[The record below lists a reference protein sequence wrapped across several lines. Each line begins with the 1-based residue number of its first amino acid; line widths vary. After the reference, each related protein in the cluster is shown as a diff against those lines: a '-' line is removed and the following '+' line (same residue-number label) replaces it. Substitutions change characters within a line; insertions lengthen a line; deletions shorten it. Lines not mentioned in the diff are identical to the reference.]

1 MFSASLLGRICLAAA
16 TAVLAACGG
25 GDASA
30 RPPADAASASAPSAV
45 SADSTAVQATDDA
58 GQVVRLERPAARIVS
73 LIPSAT
79 DLLVAMGARGQLA
92 GRTDFDTD
100 PALASLPS
108 VGGGLDPSLEAL
120 AALRPD
126 LVISFET
133 QGHAGLRARLR
144 DLGIPVY
151 GLAAQD
157 TADVFRALANLGALA
172 GRRAQADSVAA
183 SVRGEL
189 EDVRRSV
196 AGRPAPSV
204 VYVAWVEPPMI
215 AGPSTFL
222 SELVRVA
229 GGRPVFDD
237 TKQEWPQVSVEEIV
251 SRKPQVIVIPAGAGA
266 EFSAAALRAA
276 PGWRELAAQPGTRV
290 AEVPVAVVNRPG
302 PRLGEAA
309 RALRDALHPELRVHP
324 EPAAP

>member
-1 MFSASLLGRICLAAA
+1 LFSSRFLAGICLAAA

-30 RPPADAASASAPSAV
+30 RLPAADSAASA
-45 SADSTAVQATDDA
+45 STAVQATDDA
-58 GQVVRLERPAARIVS
+58 GQTIRLDRPAVRIVS

-79 DLLVAMGARGQLA
+79 DLLVAMGARGQLV
-92 GRTDFDTD
+92 GRTDFDKD
-100 PALASLPS
+100 SILAALPS

-120 AALRPD
+120 AALEPD

-133 QGHAGLRARLR
+133 QGDASLRTRLR
-144 DLGIPVY
+144 ELGIPVY

-157 TADVFRALANLGALA
+157 TADVFRALANLGTLA
-172 GRRAQADSVAA
+172 GRRQGADSVAR

-189 EDVRRSV
+189 EAVRQSV

-204 VYVAWVEPPMI
+204 LYVAWVDPPMV
-215 AGPSTFL
+215 AGPTTFL
-222 SELVRVA
+222 AELVRVA
-229 GGRPVFDD
+229 GGTPLFEDLE
-237 TKQEWPQVSVEEIV
+237 QEWPQVSIEEIV
-251 SRKPQVIVIPAGAGA
+251 SRKPQVVVIPSGAGA
-266 EFSAAALRAA
+266 EFSASALRTA
-276 PGWRELAAQPGTRV
+276 PGWRELVAAPGTRV

-309 RALRDALHPELRVHP
+309 RALRDAIHPEL
-324 EPAAP
+324 AAP

>member
-1 MFSASLLGRICLAAA
+1 LFSASLLGRICLAAA

-30 RPPADAASASAPSAV
+30 RPPADAASASVPSPGV
-45 SADSTAVQATDDA
+45 QGTAVQATDDA

-133 QGHAGLRARLR
+133 QGDATLRTRLR

-157 TADVFRALANLGALA
+157 TADVFRALANLGVLA
-172 GRRAQADSVAA
+172 GRRAEADGVAA
-183 SVRGEL
+183 AVRGEL
-189 EDVRRSV
+189 EAVRRSV

-237 TKQEWPQVSVEEIV
+237 VKQEWPQVSVEEIV

-266 EFSAAALRAA
+266 EFSAASLRAA
-276 PGWRELAAQPGTRV
+276 PGWRELTAQPGTRV

-309 RALRDALHPELRVHP
+309 RALRDALHPELAADP
-324 EPAAP
+324 ERAAP